1 MTRSDGVT
9 LENKITIDQKQAND
23 AIKQLVSSVNS
34 LAKAFKD
41 ATGDSEK
48 LSDSAKKNSQK
59 SNISS
64 LISDISTFLIEQY
77 QAFLSTQ
84 GKKKVKKLEIV
95 EM

>member
-64 LISDISTFLIEQY
+64 LISDISGMNLQKHKTYLKCLWARIWK
-77 QAFLSTQ
+77 A
-84 GKKKVKKLEIV
+84 
-95 EM
+95 